1 MNHFIMV
8 ASPPASGKTFIA
20 KQLSGLLPS
29 PVYLDKDSLTILS
42 GQVFK
47 AADEEYNRSSP
58 FFEHNVRNFEY
69 AAILQVA
76 FEALAYNP
84 YVLVNAPFSREIR
97 DAAYLR
103 QLRERLRRLD
113 ARLVPVWVH
122 TDIEVCHTR
131 MKKRASERDTW
142 KLAHWDEYVKSR
154 DFSIPEI
161 EGLWVIDNS
170 TDDSFRQPLRRLAD
184 SIIGAADPEALK

>member
-1 MNHFIMV
+1 MSYFIMV

-20 KQLSGLLPS
+20 KKLSELLPS

-42 GQVFK
+42 EQVFK
-47 AADEEYNRSSP
+47 AGREEYNRSSP
-58 FFEHNVRNFEY
+58 FFEQNVRNFEY

-97 DAAYLR
+97 DPTYLQ
-103 QLRERLRRLD
+103 QLRERLRRLG
-113 ARLVPVWVH
+113 AHLAPVWVH
-122 TDIEVCHTR
+122 TDIEVCHAR

-170 TDDSFRQPLRRLAD
+170 TDESYRQPLRRLAD
-184 SIIGAADPEALK
+184 SIKDAAK